1 MVSGMETTTT
11 SSAAAPAL
19 VRPRRA
25 RTLLAVA
32 AAIVAC
38 TLAGAVGAGAQA
50 GFSDVG
56 EGNPFHDQIEQFAG
70 AGISGGYE
78 DGTFRPGAPVTRQ
91 AMAAFLTRGLG
102 SAAAVETSNG
112 VAWDVDD
119 APVDLFDDVTVQAP
133 GEAGGTQQAW
143 ILATVNWQINATRAE
158 ACGGS
163 AGSLCAFVL
172 GIYVDDVLVGQTN
185 GYISGDRVGGEET
198 VQALTPIATG
208 EPHDVDVRLVTG
220 VNMTGENVLGV
231 GHRQVTVT
239 TFPFVL
245 PTGA

>member
-1 MVSGMETTTT
+1 MDTT
-11 SSAAAPAL
+11 SPTSTNPPTAAA
-19 VRPRRA
+19 VRPRR
-25 RTLLAVA
+25 RIGLVIA
-32 AAIVAC
+32 ALIIVG
-38 TLAGAVGAGAQA
+38 TLAGAVGASAQVA
-50 GFSDVG
+50 FSDVG
-56 EGNPFHDQIEQFAG
+56 ESNPFHDEIGQFAG

-102 SAAAVETSNG
+102 SAATVETSAG

-119 APVDLFDDVTVQAP
+119 APAELFDDVTVQAP

-163 AGSLCAFVL
+163 AGQLCAFVL

-208 EPHDVDVRLVTG
+208 ESHDVDVRLVTG

-231 GHRQVTVT
+231 GHRTVVVS
-239 TFPFVL
+239 TFPFAL